1 MKARH
6 REGWVGGTGLALS
19 VLLFTLWPTLD
30 LQISLAFFDVPSATF
45 AANKLPWVHAV
56 YVATPWVGRAV
67 FVLCCLG
74 LLYLKIRPQAQRLGL
89 QRRLLAWVLM
99 AILGLGVVVDW
110 GLKDNVGRPRPEQ
123 LQLFGADKP
132 FVPTFQWSTHCEVN
146 CSFVSGH
153 AATGFSLMAWG
164 MWAGWQRRQKFLL
177 MGMVAGAAI
186 GAVRVAQ
193 GGHFFSDVVFSGWA
207 VWLTYVLIRRIWLVL
222 RLRRLKDCQ
231 NTASSL
237 K

>member
-1 MKARH
+1 MKARQ
-6 REGWVGGTGLALS
+6 REGWLGGTGLALS

-30 LQISLAFFDVPSATF
+30 LQFSLAFFDMPSATF
-45 AANKLPWVHAV
+45 TANNIPWVHAV
-56 YVATPWVGRAV
+56 YVATPWVGRAA
-67 FVLCCLG
+67 FVLLCLG

-99 AILGLGVVVDW
+99 AIVGLGVVVDW
-110 GLKDNVGRPRPEQ
+110 GLKNNVGRPRPEQ

-132 FVPTFQWSTHCEVN
+132 FVPAFQWSTHCDVN

-153 AATGFSLMAWG
+153 AASGFSLMAWG

-193 GGHFFSDVVFSGWA
+193 GGHFVSDVVFSGWA
-207 VWLTYVLIRRIWLVL
+207 VWLTYLLIRYIWLVL
-222 RLRRLKDCQ
+222 RLRRFKDCQ
-231 NTASSL
+231 NMASSL

>member
-1 MKARH
+1 MKARQ
-6 REGWVGGTGLALS
+6 REGWLGGTGLALS
-19 VLLFTLWPTLD
+19 VLVFMLWPTLD
-30 LQISLAFFDVPSATF
+30 LRVSQAFFDMSSATF
-45 AANKLPWVHAV
+45 PANNIPWVHAV
-56 YVATPWVGRAV
+56 YVATPWASRSV

-89 QRRLLAWVLM
+89 QRRLLAWVFM
-99 AILGLGVVVDW
+99 AIVGLGVVVDW

-123 LQLFGADKP
+123 LQLFGDDKP
-132 FVPTFQWSTHCEVN
+132 FVPAFQWSTHCDVN

-153 AATGFSLMAWG
+153 AASGFSLMAWG

-177 MGMVAGAAI
+177 MGMAAGAAI

-207 VWLTYVLIRRIWLVL
+207 VWLTYLLIRYIWLVH
-222 RLRRLKDCQ
+222 RLRRFKDCQ
-231 NTASSL
+231 NMASSL

>member
-1 MKARH
+1 MKARQ
-6 REGWVGGTGLALS
+6 REVWIGCTGLAFS

-30 LQISLAFFDVPSATF
+30 LQISLAFFDMPSATF
-45 AANKLPWVHAV
+45 PANKLPWVHAV
-56 YVATPWVGRAV
+56 YVATPWLARAV
-67 FVLCCLG
+67 FLLCCLG
-74 LLYLKIRPQAQRLGL
+74 LLYLKIRRQTQRLGL

-99 AILGLGVVVDW
+99 AVVGLGVVVDW

-132 FVPTFQWSTHCEVN
+132 FVPAFQWSTHCDVN

-153 AATGFSLMAWG
+153 AASGFSLMAWG
-164 MWAGWQRRQKFLL
+164 MWAGWQRRRKFLL
-177 MGMVAGAAI
+177 MGMVAGAGI

>member
-1 MKARH
+1 MKARQ
-6 REGWVGGTGLALS
+6 REGWLGATGLALS
-19 VLLFTLWPTLD
+19 VLVFMLWPTLD
-30 LQISLAFFDVPSATF
+30 LRVSQAFFDMPSATF
-45 AANKLPWVHAV
+45 PANNIPWVHAL
-56 YVATPWVGRAV
+56 YVATPWMSRSL

-89 QRRLLAWVLM
+89 QRRLIAWVFM
-99 AILGLGVVVDW
+99 AIVGLGVVVDW

-123 LQLFGADKP
+123 LQVFGADKP
-132 FVPTFQWSTHCEVN
+132 FVPAFQWSTHCDVN

-153 AATGFSLMAWG
+153 AASGFSLMAWG

-207 VWLTYVLIRRIWLVL
+207 VWLTYLLIRYIWLML
-222 RLRRLKDCQ
+222 RLRRFRRLRAQ
-231 NTASSL
+231 AQSL

>member
-1 MKARH
+1 MKARL
-6 REGWVGGTGLALS
+6 REAWVGGLGLGLS
-19 VLLFTLWPTLD
+19 VLVFTLWPALD
-30 LQISLAFFDVPSATF
+30 LQVSLAFFDMPSATF
-45 AANKLPWVHAV
+45 PANNLPWVHAV
-56 YVATPWVGRAV
+56 YVATPWLGRTF
-67 FVLCCLG
+67 FVVCCLVF
-74 LLYLKIRPQAQRLGL
+74 LFLTMRSQAQKPGL

-99 AILGLGVVVDW
+99 AIVGLGLVVDW
-110 GLKDNVGRPRPEQ
+110 GLKNNVGRPRPEQ
-123 LQLFGADKP
+123 LQVFGADKP
-132 FVPTFQWSTHCEVN
+132 FVPAFQWSTHCDVN

-153 AATGFSLMAWG
+153 AASGFSLIAWG

-177 MGMVAGAAI
+177 MGMAAGAAI

-207 VWLTYVLIRRIWLVL
+207 VWLTYLLIRYIWLVL
-222 RLRRLKDCQ
+222 RLRRFKDCQ

>member
-1 MKARH
+1 MKARQ
-6 REGWVGGTGLALS
+6 REYWLGGTGLALS
-19 VLLFTLWPTLD
+19 LLLFTLWPTLD
-30 LQISLAFFDVPSATF
+30 LQVSLAFFDVPNSTF
-45 AANKLPWVHAV
+45 PANKLPWVHAV
-56 YVATPWVGRAV
+56 YVATPWVGRAA

-99 AILGLGVVVDW
+99 AVVGLGVVVDW
-110 GLKDNVGRPRPEQ
+110 GLKNNVGRPRPEQ

-132 FVPTFQWSTHCEVN
+132 FVPAFQWSTHCNVN

-153 AATGFSLMAWG
+153 AASGFSLMAWG

-177 MGMVAGAAI
+177 MGLVAGAGI

-207 VWLTYVLIRRIWLVL
+207 VWLTYLLIRHIGLVL

>member
-1 MKARH
+1 MKARQ
-6 REGWVGGTGLALS
+6 REGWLGGTGLALS

-30 LQISLAFFDVPSATF
+30 LQISLAFFDMPSATF
-45 AANKLPWVHAV
+45 TANNIPWVHAV
-56 YVATPWVGRAV
+56 YVATPWVGRAA
-67 FVLCCLG
+67 FVLFCLG

-99 AILGLGVVVDW
+99 AIVGLGVVVDW
-110 GLKDNVGRPRPEQ
+110 GLKNNVGRPRPEQ

-132 FVPTFQWSTHCEVN
+132 FVPAFQWSTHCDVN

-153 AATGFSLMAWG
+153 AASGFSLMAWG

-193 GGHFFSDVVFSGWA
+193 GGHFVSDVVFSGWA
-207 VWLTYVLIRRIWLVL
+207 VWLTYLLIRYIWLVL
-222 RLRRLKDCQ
+222 RLRRFKDCQ
-231 NTASSL
+231 NMASSL

>member
-1 MKARH
+1 MKARQ
-6 REGWVGGTGLALS
+6 REWWLGGTGLALS
-19 VLLFTLWPTLD
+19 VLVFTLWPTID
-30 LQISLAFFDVPSATF
+30 LRVSQAFFDVTSATF
-45 AANKLPWVHAV
+45 PANKLPWVHVV
-56 YVATPWVGRAV
+56 YVATPWLSRAL

-74 LLYLKIRPQAQRLGL
+74 FLYLSIGSQAQRVGL
-89 QRRLLAWVLM
+89 QRRLLAWMLM

-123 LQLFGADKP
+123 LQVFGADKP
-132 FVPTFQWSTHCEVN
+132 FVPAFQWSTHCDVN

-153 AATGFSLMAWG
+153 AASGFSLMAWG

-177 MGMVAGAAI
+177 VGMAAGAAI

-207 VWLTYVLIRRIWLVL
+207 VWLSYLLIRYIWLLL
-222 RLRRLKDCQ
+222 RMRRFRRRHVQ
-231 NTASSL
+231 PWSL

>member
-1 MKARH
+1 MKARQ
-6 REGWVGGTGLALS
+6 REGWLGGTGLALS
-19 VLLFTLWPTLD
+19 VLVFMLWPTLD
-30 LQISLAFFDVPSATF
+30 LRVSQAFFDMSSATF
-45 AANKLPWVHAV
+45 PANNIPWVHAV
-56 YVATPWVGRAV
+56 YVATPWASRSV

-89 QRRLLAWVLM
+89 QRRLLAWVFM
-99 AILGLGVVVDW
+99 AIVGLGVVVDW

-123 LQLFGADKP
+123 LQLFGDDKP
-132 FVPTFQWSTHCEVN
+132 FVPAFQWSTHCDVN

-153 AATGFSLMAWG
+153 AASGFSLMAWG

-177 MGMVAGAAI
+177 MGMAAGAAI

-207 VWLTYVLIRRIWLVL
+207 VWLTYLLIRYIWLVH
-222 RLRRLKDCQ
+222 RLRRFKDCQ
-231 NTASSL
+231 NTSSSL